1 MQFGWSTLIYY
12 HLTLYLVFIITIT
25 RNQIKIVDA
34 IYMTN
39 NVKCFS
45 NVVSSPMFGFILC
58 CAWLMSQHICETN
71 LTAHVIVGSRH
82 THDNLTYSTYSCQDI
97 SKHIGTKYHNI
108 VCNSNYTFW
117 SGFRIWL
124 NSKNPK
130 LIYLKSNQLR
140 WVDNKP
146 TGGSSFY
153 VGWMRGTLVYHNS
166 HPLLR
171 SAQGRLR
178 KGTLHSLPRFH

>member
-1 MQFGWSTLIYY
+1 M
-12 HLTLYLVFIITIT
+12 T
-25 RNQIKIVDA
+25 RNQTKIVDA

-45 NVVSSPMFGFILC
+45 NMVFSQMFGFILC
-58 CAWLMSQHICETN
+58 CVWLMSQPIRETN
-71 LTAHVIVGSRH
+71 LTAHVVVGSRH

-117 SGFRIWL
+117 SGFIIWL

-130 LIYLKSNQLR
+130 LVYLKSSQLR

-153 VGWMRGTLVYHNS
+153 VGWMRGTLVYQFPILYTKVHPRTIEKGNVAFLTTIPLEKEELKGKGWWGEHNG
-166 HPLLR
+166 P
-171 SAQGRLR
+171 
-178 KGTLHSLPRFH
+178 PN